1 MRRRRG
7 ACSGAAGSAPRC
19 RASQARARALD
30 DDISARADR
39 AKDVNMRAAIFWYFV
54 RRLTDRTLRYY
65 RPALILGTFRG
76 PARPLLSAC
85 TGNRRGRALFPK

>member
-1 MRRRRG
+1 
-7 ACSGAAGSAPRC
+7 
-19 RASQARARALD
+19 
-30 DDISARADR
+30 
-39 AKDVNMRAAIFWYFV
+39 MRAAIFWYFV